1 MVRSQETI
9 VMSEQLKP
17 LPKAVARKTAM
28 KSRQQKTRILTD
40 TPVRNEIQLHVAKE
54 KSKKSEKHKVTS

>member
-40 TPVRNEIQLHVAKE
+40 TPVRNEIQLAKE